1 MLKHPQFFL
10 LNVYFNK
17 LKTRTHDMLYI
28 KKNSILIK
36 NETVKNKVSERLK
49 SPKFSKFSPVKFLPK
64 SEKAMMDDEK

>member
-1 MLKHPQFFL
+1 
-10 LNVYFNK
+10 
-17 LKTRTHDMLYI
+17 MLYI

-64 SEKAMMDDEK
+64 SEKAMMDDDEKQPTECEIDTFHGWVTTTL